1 VSQHISL
8 LIYADMSIENS
19 NLNHR
24 ALFPGTGMPDKDW
37 WHALWP
43 DPDADLRAVGIE
55 PGMGVVDLC
64 CGDGYFTNP
73 MCQRVD
79 PGITWA
85 VDLDDSLLQR
95 AALACVDNTN
105 FRAILGDAR
114 DLPELVGV
122 PVDFVFIANTFHGVP
137 DKTALSKAVHQR
149 LNPAGR
155 FAIINWYRRP
165 REETVVLGQPR
176 GPGTDLRMQPTDV
189 RAVVEPVGF
198 KEIKLVDVGPYHYGI
213 VFQKV

>member
-1 VSQHISL
+1 
-8 LIYADMSIENS
+8 MSIENS
-19 NLNHR
+19 NLNHT
-24 ALFPGTGMPDKDW
+24 ALFPATGMPDKDW

-43 DPDADLRAVGIE
+43 APDTELRAVGIE
-55 PGMGVVDLC
+55 AGMDVVDLC
-64 CGDGYFTNP
+64 CGDGYFTKP

-85 VDLDDSLLQR
+85 VDLDESLLWQ
-95 AALACVDNTN
+95 AELACMGYSN

-114 DLPELVGV
+114 DLPELVSE

-137 DKTALSKAVHQR
+137 DKIALSKAVQQR
-149 LNPAGR
+149 LNSAGR
-155 FAIINWYRRP
+155 FAIINWHPRP

-176 GPGTDLRMQPTDV
+176 GPRTDMRMPPADV

-198 KEIKLVDVGPYHYGI
+198 KEIKLVDVGSYHYGI
-213 VFQKV
+213 VFQKI